1 MIAPARATRVGE
13 HEDALV
19 IVLKSSGLRQVG
31 AARAIF
37 HTQTPF
43 AVRADAGDDA
53 AGPSGDFGDLLGA
66 EPLDDLIEGALHRG
80 QCAEMLDETIA
91 AFDRI
96 AALHG
101 LAIPHHRPRAQV
113 TLAIGIGFEELDR
126 KSTRLNSS
134 H

>member
-43 AVRADAGDDA
+43 AVRADAGADA

-66 EPLDDLIEGALHRG
+66 EPLADLIEDALPRG
-80 QCAEMLDETIA
+80 QSAEMPEEPIPAFETNPA
-91 AFDRI
+91 C
-96 AALHG
+96 
-101 LAIPHHRPRAQV
+101 PR
-113 TLAIGIGFEELDR
+113 
-126 KSTRLNSS
+126 
-134 H
+134 